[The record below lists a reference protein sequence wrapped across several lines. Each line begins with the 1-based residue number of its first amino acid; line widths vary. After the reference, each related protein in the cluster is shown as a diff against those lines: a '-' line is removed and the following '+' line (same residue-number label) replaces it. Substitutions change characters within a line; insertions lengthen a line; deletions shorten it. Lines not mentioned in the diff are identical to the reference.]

1 MISYQ
6 VYKLIHLLGVLMLF
20 LSFGGLIRH
29 AINGGD
35 HNHPWRKLLMITHG
49 IGILLALV
57 GGFGLLARIGILWPW
72 PGWAVT
78 KMAIWVV
85 LAALPAVV
93 IRNSSWAAA
102 FWWITLALGG
112 FAAYLAGSKPF

>member
-6 VYKLIHLLGVLMLF
+6 VYKLVHLLGVLMLF
-20 LSFGGLIRH
+20 LSFGGLILQ

-35 HNHPWRKLLMITHG
+35 RNHPWRKLLMITHG

-57 GGFGLLARIGILWPW
+57 GGFGLLARIGIIWPW

-85 LAALPAVV
+85 LTALPAIVV
-93 IRNSSWAAA
+93 RNPSWATG
-102 FWWITLALGG
+102 FWWVTPAL
-112 FAAYLAGSKPF
+112 